1 MFRRLRRIVHFLPL
15 AATVALA
22 CSAPVAS
29 KAPAARSGDPA
40 LWAVSDADTTIYLFG
55 SVHMLKPDA
64 VWFDDEV
71 RAAFDRSD
79 TLVLEVTEG
88 DPAKLAAMVAPMAAN
103 TSGQPTSAMLPP
115 KTRERYLAA
124 LKHYR
129 IPAAAMDAI
138 EPWLVA
144 INLSIAPLEELG
156 YRQDIGVEKTLET
169 AARNS
174 GKTVMGLETVEQQLG
189 FFDQLPPRVQV
200 AYLATTVDELPKAE
214 KEFAALMRHWLRGRP
229 DKLATLMDDSIRS
242 TPELAKP
249 LLFDRNARWAGW
261 VGQRLD
267 QPGTVFVAV
276 GAGHLAGKDS
286 VIDLLQKRGLAV
298 RRLSMRDFAGS

>member
-1 MFRRLRRIVHFLPL
+1 MFRHLRRIVHFLPL

-71 RAAFDRSD
+71 RAAFERSD
-79 TLVLEVTEG
+79 TLVLEVAEE
-88 DPAKLAAMVAPMAAN
+88 DPAKLAAIVAPMAAN

-124 LKHYR
+124 LKQYR
-129 IPAAAMDAI
+129 IPATAMDAV

-144 INLSIAPLEELG
+144 INLSIAPLEALG

-169 AARNS
+169 AARGA
-174 GKTVMGLETVEQQLG
+174 GKTVIGLETAQEQLG
-189 FFDQLPPRVQV
+189 FFDRLPPRVQV
-200 AYLATTVDELPKAE
+200 AYLTTTVDELPKAE
-214 KEFAALMRHWLRGRP
+214 KEFAALMRHWLRGEP
-229 DKLATLMDDSIRS
+229 DRLARLMDDSIRS

-249 LLFDRNARWAGW
+249 LLFDRNARWADW
-261 VGQRLD
+261 VSHRLD
-267 QPGTVFVAV
+267 RPGTVFMAV
-276 GAGHLAGKDS
+276 GAGHLAGKGS
-286 VIDLLQKRGLAV
+286 VIDLLRTRGLAV
-298 RRLSMRDFAGS
+298 RRLSAKDF

>member
-1 MFRRLRRIVHFLPL
+1 MFRHLRRIVHFLPL

-79 TLVLEVTEG
+79 TLVLEVAEE
-88 DPAKLAAMVAPMAAN
+88 DPAKLAAIVAPMAAN

-115 KTRERYLAA
+115 ETRERYLAA
-124 LKHYR
+124 LKQYR
-129 IPAAAMDAI
+129 IPAPAMDAV

-144 INLSIAPLEELG
+144 INLSIAPLEALG

-169 AARNS
+169 AARGA
-174 GKTVMGLETVEQQLG
+174 GKTVIGLETAQEQLG
-189 FFDQLPPRVQV
+189 FFDRLPPRVQV
-200 AYLATTVDELPKAE
+200 AYLTTTVDELPKAE
-214 KEFAALMRHWLRGRP
+214 KEFAALMRHWLRGEP
-229 DKLATLMDDSIRS
+229 DRLARLMDDSIRS

-249 LLFDRNARWAGW
+249 LLFDRNARWADW
-261 VGQRLD
+261 VAHRLD
-267 QPGTVFVAV
+267 RPGTVFMAV
-276 GAGHLAGKDS
+276 GAGHLAGKGS
-286 VIDLLQKRGLAV
+286 VIDLLRTRGLAV
-298 RRLSMRDFAGS
+298 RRLSAKDF